1 MTEETKKK
9 SIQRLKELREK
20 NGNITQEEFAEK
32 IGVSPDTIRKI
43 EQGKVKLT
51 LDNAISIKN
60 AFGVSLDWL
69 YGVADDMND
78 EASTTLLALRKYF
91 NICTKKHECGDS
103 FFTVTIEENL
113 RDFLLEYDNAEHF
126 VKEKGIPEAGREAWL
141 NDIKARYNEKI
152 KAGVQGDKIDYRLTE
167 FSDIK
172 VITKGANTANPP
184 VNMR

>member
-20 NGNITQEEFAEK
+20 NGNITQEDFAEK
-32 IGVSPDTIRKI
+32 IGVSTDTIRKI

-51 LDNAISIKN
+51 LDNAISIKS

-103 FFTVTIEENL
+103 FFTVTIE
-113 RDFLLEYDNAEHF
+113 
-126 VKEKGIPEAGREAWL
+126 
-141 NDIKARYNEKI
+141 
-152 KAGVQGDKIDYRLTE
+152 
-167 FSDIK
+167 
-172 VITKGANTANPP
+172 
-184 VNMR
+184 